1 MVKRETRWWR
11 IDYPELVREVSTGK
25 FKNFPKFEKNLTSPF
40 FSLIWGMAIYLI
52 IQLILLLGA
61 VIIGIY
67 NAWLGMSRA
76 GMWTFPRRRHQV
88 LGIIFFSL
96 ILIVFLITLLSFPS
110 FRRLR
115 IRISGYLGLSWLIFL
130 LSLVGAA
137 LGIIK
142 SQKKTILSR
151 YKRIESTTA
160 TLHPWPI
167 ILAIGLSFAQ
177 IFNLLNRLF

>member
-1 MVKRETRWWR
+1 MT
-11 IDYPELVREVSTGK
+11 
-25 FKNFPKFEKNLTSPF
+25 
-40 FSLIWGMAIYLI
+40 IYLT
-52 IQLILLLGA
+52 IQFVLLVGA

-67 NAWLGMSRA
+67 NAWVGMSRA

-96 ILIVFLITLLSFPS
+96 ILIVFLIGLFSFPS
-110 FRRLR
+110 LRRLR
-115 IRISGYLGLSWLIFL
+115 IRIPGYLGLSWLIFL
-130 LSLVGAA
+130 LSLIGMV
-137 LGIIK
+137 LGIIR

-167 ILAIGLSFAQ
+167 ILATGLSFAQ